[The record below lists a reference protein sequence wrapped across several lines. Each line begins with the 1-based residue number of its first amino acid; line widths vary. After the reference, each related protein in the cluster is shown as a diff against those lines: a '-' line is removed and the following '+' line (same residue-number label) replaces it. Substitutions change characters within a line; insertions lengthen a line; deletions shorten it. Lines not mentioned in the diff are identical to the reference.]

1 MDRPDPI
8 PTAAPLADSRPVEN
22 ARPAWRALVDRC
34 RAGDDRAWEEFLTVF
49 QAFAHRRLR
58 RQFQGLGPADRA
70 DLASAT
76 LERLMVAVR
85 TGQIR
90 GTTDAEVGA
99 YIGRAVRNQALDL
112 ISLRRREMPL
122 DDGDGYD
129 QAHDGQAYQRAL
141 VQKVTDIVNAWPPA
155 ERFVFVQKSQGVAS
169 ERIKQELERRPYS
182 EFIDVATVDSRYHR
196 LRSRLKSL
204 LEY

>member
-1 MDRPDPI
+1 MDRLDPI
-8 PTAAPLADSRPVEN
+8 PPPVPLADSRPVEN
-22 ARPAWRALVDRC
+22 VRPAWRALVDRC
-34 RAGDDRAWEEFLTVF
+34 RDGDDRAWEEFLTLF

-76 LERLMVAVR
+76 LERLVAAVR
-85 TGQIR
+85 AGQIR
-90 GTTDAEVGA
+90 GTTDVEVGA

-122 DDGDGYD
+122 DDGDGYE
-129 QAHDGQAYQRAL
+129 QAHDGQAYQHAL
-141 VQKVTDIVNAWPPA
+141 MQKVTDIVSAWPPI

-169 ERIKQELERRPYS
+169 ERIKQELERSPYF